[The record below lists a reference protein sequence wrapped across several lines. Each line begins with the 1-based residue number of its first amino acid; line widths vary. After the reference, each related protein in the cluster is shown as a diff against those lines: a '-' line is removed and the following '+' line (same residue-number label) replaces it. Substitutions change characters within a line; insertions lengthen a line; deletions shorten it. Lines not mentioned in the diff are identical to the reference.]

1 VEVFAKALDR
11 LEQLRIPTIAAVQGR
26 CMGGGFELALSCDL
40 IIAERSAS
48 FSFPEASL
56 GILTLQGGVIQLAE
70 RVGRAK
76 AVELVLLSERI
87 SADQM
92 ATWNV
97 INHVVNEGDLSREV
111 EAIAE
116 RLAAGPH
123 RAYAATKALLHLWSL
138 EGSKGAKSHLYD
150 LSMPLF
156 DTEDVQTALRLAA
169 DAIVAGKPLPKTT
182 L

>member
-1 VEVFAKALDR
+1 
-11 LEQLRIPTIAAVQGR
+11 
-26 CMGGGFELALSCDL
+26 MGGGFELALSCDL

-48 FSFPEASL
+48 FSFPEATL
-56 GILTLQGGVIQLAE
+56 GILTLQGGVVHLAE

-76 AVELVLLSERI
+76 AIELVLLSEQI
-87 SADQM
+87 SAEQI
-92 ATWNV
+92 AAWNV
-97 INHVVNEGDLSREV
+97 INRVVNEGDLNREV

-116 RLAAGPH
+116 RLANGPH

-138 EGSKGAKSHLYD
+138 EGSKGAKGALYD

-169 DAIVAGKPLPKTT
+169 DALLLGSPFLK
-182 L
+182 